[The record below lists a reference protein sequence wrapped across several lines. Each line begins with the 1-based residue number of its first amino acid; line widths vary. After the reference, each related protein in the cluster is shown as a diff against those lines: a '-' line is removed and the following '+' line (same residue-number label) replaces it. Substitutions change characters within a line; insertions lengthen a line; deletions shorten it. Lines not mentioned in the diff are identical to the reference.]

1 MMSPISIFFA
11 LSLLIYT
18 TVNDGLEQDAT
29 EGGSEK
35 LCNYRYI
42 SKAELIRFHD
52 MLNVGIRERR
62 SNNDSTFCII
72 TEEWC
77 RRSRCSRNSKS
88 SNFQIVKVSLGFL
101 LAI

>member
-1 MMSPISIFFA
+1 MMSLISIFFA

-18 TVNDGLEQDAT
+18 TVNDGLEHNGT

-35 LCNYRYI
+35 LSNYRYI
-42 SKAELIRFHD
+42 SKVELTGFHG

-62 SNNDSTFCII
+62 SNNDCIFCII
-72 TEEWC
+72 TKEWC
-77 RRSRCSRNSKS
+77 RSRCSRNSQS
-88 SNFQIVKVSLGFL
+88 DNFRIVMVSQQVL